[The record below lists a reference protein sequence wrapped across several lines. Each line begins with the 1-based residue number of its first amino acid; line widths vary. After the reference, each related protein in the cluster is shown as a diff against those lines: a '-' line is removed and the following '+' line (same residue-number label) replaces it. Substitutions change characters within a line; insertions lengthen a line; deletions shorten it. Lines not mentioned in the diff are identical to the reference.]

1 MLTDETATRYT
12 VMNEADRIPA
22 LEELIIY
29 SKGLQNT
36 GLGQIQAKNGS
47 YIFKALFKKKK
58 NQRKIWNRK
67 CACLQKPELFT
78 IWLFIEKVCQPLG

>member
-58 NQRKIWNRK
+58 IK
-67 CACLQKPELFT
+67 
-78 IWLFIEKVCQPLG
+78 EKYGTENVHASKSLNYLPSGSL

>member
-58 NQRKIWNRK
+58 KSKKNME
-67 CACLQKPELFT
+67 QKMCMPP
-78 IWLFIEKVCQPLG
+78 KA